1 MDPRRAGSILALL
14 CAVAASGCLVV
25 GRAQPPPPPA
35 PAPAAAPRIDYA
47 LGAFT
52 FQMNES
58 DPIPSYFDS
67 RLIAAAIVD
76 EWERRG
82 YVSGAQRVDAGE
94 PTADAAYR
102 VTVSGAVHADSSFWA
117 ELLNALTLLTV
128 PYPVTTRYDL
138 QLSVQ
143 PAAGGPPVVAGA
155 RTADRTWVGLL
166 MILGLPFADR
176 GHDEEMARLAN
187 ALYADL
193 RAQGSL
199 APADHAALEGAA
211 LSAPVGD
218 EPPR

>member
-1 MDPRRAGSILALL
+1 MDPRRAPSIALVLL
-14 CAVAASGCLVV
+14 CAVVASGCIVV
-25 GRAQPPPPPA
+25 GRAQPPPPPP

-47 LGAFT
+47 LGPFT
-52 FQMNES
+52 FQMNEG

-67 RLIAAAIVD
+67 RLLGAAIVD

-82 YVSGAQRVDAGE
+82 YVSGAERVDAGE
-94 PTADAAYR
+94 PAPDAAYHL
-102 VTVSGAVHADSSFWA
+102 TVSGAVHAQSSFWA
-117 ELLNALTLLTV
+117 ELLNVLTLLTV

-143 PAAGGPPVVAGA
+143 PSAGGAPVVASGQ
-155 RTADRTWVGLL
+155 TAERTWVGLL
-166 MILGLPFADR
+166 MVLGVPFAER

-199 APADHAALEGAA
+199 APSG
-211 LSAPVGD
+211 SAP
-218 EPPR
+218 PP